1 MKVIKAT
8 EKHSKLIILN
18 TLAKLK
24 CNKILII
31 TIKTQENTNN
41 NIILNDNLNKQIK
54 YIKKSIS
61 LIWLYIKNTTDI
73 ILFKKIRQLSSPT

>member
-61 LIWLYIKNTTDI
+61 LI
-73 ILFKKIRQLSSPT
+73 

>member
-54 YIKKSIS
+54 YIKRKHFANMIIYKKHHRYNSI
-61 LIWLYIKNTTDI
+61 
-73 ILFKKIRQLSSPT
+73 